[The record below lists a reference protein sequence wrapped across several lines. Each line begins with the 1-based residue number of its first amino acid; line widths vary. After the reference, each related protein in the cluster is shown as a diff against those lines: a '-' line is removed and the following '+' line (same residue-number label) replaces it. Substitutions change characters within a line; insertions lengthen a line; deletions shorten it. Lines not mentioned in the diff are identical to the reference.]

1 MFSVKRN
8 DIDAPDRV
16 SPPAQTPLIGQPV
29 QHVTVRVDDQ
39 SYKIP
44 QWIIL
49 NESFMLWH
57 VHAQRA
63 LIHSNSYPSNHRC
76 WWGNM
81 SGNLLVRRAGFMGS
95 TWTHGCV
102 DKLFR
107 SEGRTPRPDI
117 YAQKTW
123 LIFFRILTSEPS
135 SIHPESDH
143 TRGPHWQLSPTV
155 KLGLCFRHQDLNIN
169 LISLPMSLLLS
180 SLGT

>member
-1 MFSVKRN
+1 
-8 DIDAPDRV
+8 
-16 SPPAQTPLIGQPV
+16 
-29 QHVTVRVDDQ
+29 
-39 SYKIP
+39 
-44 QWIIL
+44 
-49 NESFMLWH
+49 MLWH

-107 SEGRTPRPDI
+107 SEGWTPRPDI

-123 LIFFRILTSEPS
+123 LIFFRMRPDLRAKFHSSGVRPHQRATLAAVSNSQIGIMLSSSRSKYKSYQLTYESAIIQPRNIERLFRGGERHVSGWGEEPS
-135 SIHPESDH
+135 DAAPGDVFFPLLAVSD
-143 TRGPHWQLSPTV
+143 
-155 KLGLCFRHQDLNIN
+155 N
-169 LISLPMSLLLS
+169 L
-180 SLGT
+180 